1 VRLRAAS
8 VIGASVLWL
17 CAVPPAHAVDRGSL
31 EARPLW
37 QVATGGIVNAP
48 PLVSGDRVFVGSLDH
63 RFYAIDRADGRV
75 LWTYAA
81 RGAIGQVPAACSDS
95 LVYFTASDSTLY
107 ALRRTDGRRAW
118 AHSIGTAFADAFPP
132 LVAGPRVFIGANDQ
146 TLRALDART
155 GRERWRMPLE
165 GRPFGGLAAR
175 GELLFAATFEFSRP
189 DGAAGGFVYA
199 LEAVSGRPRWRAELP
214 PRDGLKGGAAA
225 GVSLDDSLVFVGSN
239 DGRVIALRQADGSR
253 VWSRAMPG
261 AVLTRCAVG
270 GDVVFVGCLA
280 NRLVAM
286 SASRGDSLWGFDTTG
301 SIDLG
306 PPSLEGDRIAFSA
319 SDSHVYVLDRKGVM
333 ELRLPGGFNPVLR
346 DGVLYF
352 GGFDDVGHTHS
363 VQAVRL
369 FPASR

>member
-1 VRLRAAS
+1 MRLRAGS
-8 VIGASVLWL
+8 VIGASVLSL

-75 LWTYAA
+75 LWAYAA

-146 TLRALDART
+146 TLRA
-155 GRERWRMPLE
+155 
-165 GRPFGGLAAR
+165 
-175 GELLFAATFEFSRP
+175 P

-214 PRDGLKGGAAA
+214 PRDGLKGGAAG

-253 VWSRAMPG
+253 AWSRAMPG

-270 GDVVFVGCLA
+270 GDVIFAGCLA
-280 NRLVAM
+280 NRLVAL

-333 ELRLPGGFNPVLR
+333 ELRLRGGFNPVLR

-363 VQAVRL
+363 IQAVRL